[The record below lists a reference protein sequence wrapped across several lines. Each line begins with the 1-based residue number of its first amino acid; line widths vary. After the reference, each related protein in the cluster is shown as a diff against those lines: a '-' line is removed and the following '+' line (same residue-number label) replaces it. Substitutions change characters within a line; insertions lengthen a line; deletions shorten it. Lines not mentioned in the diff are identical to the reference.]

1 MSIANA
7 RPGHTSTEVIRFVE
21 QGLGVHLF
29 QRQKQVLTALFDPQV
44 SHQVLDTL
52 LGPEPMLRFAICVTC
67 GRDVHI
73 KKDGT
78 IRKHPNEN
86 YASETRVRCDGSGTR
101 LWR

>member
-7 RPGHTSTEVIRFVE
+7 RPTLTSEEVIRFVE
-21 QGLGVHLF
+21 QDLGVHLF
-29 QRQKQVLTALFDPQV
+29 QRQKHVLRALFDPQV
-44 SHQVLDTL
+44 SHQVLDAL
-52 LGPEPMLRFAICVTC
+52 VGPEPMLRFGVCVRC
-67 GRDVHI
+67 GRNVHI